1 MLRHSAANGLR
12 LCQGI
17 GHLLH
22 REAALITADPP
33 EWHSLPC
40 LECLTHFS
48 PLAQSRGFAADAARA
63 VQPAEQGLRQDQT
76 WPVFNLDGERIGEQQ
91 LPGTVFDVPIRRDI
105 LQRVVQWQLA
115 RRQQGTHSVK
125 SRAEVRGGG
134 RKPHPQKGTGRARQ
148 GSIRSPQF
156 KGGGV
161 VHGPVPRPHA
171 YKLNRKVVRLGLQ
184 CALSAKAA
192 EGRLHLVDTL
202 LLREAKTQALD
213 KHLNALLAGAPQLNP
228 ERPRRSV
235 LLVDSGKQAPDG
247 GDSIRQ
253 AAGNLP
259 WVDVIPSE
267 GLNVYSILQRDQLL
281 MTAQAVQ
288 LLTQR
293 VQQPIKR

>member
-12 LCQGI
+12 LCQM
-17 GHLLH
+17 LQ
-22 REAALITADPP
+22 EQS
-33 EWHSLPC
+33 SL
-40 LECLTHFS
+40 
-48 PLAQSRGFAADAARA
+48 QSK
-63 VQPAEQGLRQDQT
+63 DQT
-76 WPVFNLDGERIGEQQ
+76 WPVFNLDGKRIGEQQ

-115 RRQQGTHSVK
+115 RRQ
-125 SRAEVRGGG
+125 
-134 RKPHPQKGTGRARQ
+134 
-148 GSIRSPQF
+148 QF